1 MIPNNDSWLPAAGRL
16 GLSLIFI
23 AGGVGKLV
31 NVAGTVQYMTA
42 FGVPAASLLVW
53 PTILLEL
60 GGGLL
65 LLAGF
70 QARLVALAIIAFTAL
85 ATVLFHAFW
94 AMPADQVM
102 VNQIM
107 FFKNLGLIGGLAYV
121 VAYGPGR
128 WSVDARR
135 A

>member
-23 AGGVGKLV
+23 AGGAGKLA

-85 ATVLFHAFW
+85 ATVLFHGFW
-94 AMPADQVM
+94 AMPAEQVM

-128 WSVDARR
+128 WSVDSRR